1 VLLLHNYGKTMT
13 KEVIIRQY
21 QDADLPQMTS
31 LWNEVVAAGN
41 AFPQEEQFSLAEA
54 KAFFAAQSHSAV
66 AEYQGTVVGLYILH
80 PNNVGRCGHLANAS
94 YAVTAAQRGL
104 HIGEKLV
111 LDSLSVAKRL
121 DFRVLQFNAVVKN
134 NAAAIHLYDKL
145 GFTQLGVVPGGFRTP
160 EGNYEDIILF
170 YRQLADC

>member
-1 VLLLHNYGKTMT
+1 M
-13 KEVIIRQY
+13 
-21 QDADLPQMTS
+21 
-31 LWNEVVAAGN
+31 
-41 AFPQEEQFSLAEA
+41 
-54 KAFFAAQSHSAV
+54 
-66 AEYQGTVVGLYILH
+66 
-80 PNNVGRCGHLANAS
+80 
-94 YAVTAAQRGL
+94 

-111 LDSLSVAKRL
+111 LDSLSVAKKL

-145 GFTQLGVVPGGFRTP
+145 GFTQLGVVPGGFRTS